1 MTTGSVVGLAQN
13 SLVAGFRPTIMIVDG
28 DPDNIVLAVSGT
40 FARDFVNDTQY
51 INDSAGIGAGSEW
64 TALT

>member
-1 MTTGSVVGLAQN
+1 MTGSVVGPVQKG
-13 SLVAGFRPTIMIVDG
+13 LVAGFRPTVMVVDG
-28 DPDNIVLAVSGT
+28 DPDNVVLAASGT

-51 INDSAGIGAGSEW
+51 INNSAGIGAGSEW